1 MAARFLIHSAASA
14 RFAAGIASRQSRT
27 IASTAFLRHKES
39 AVHHNLEDS
48 TTQEKHKQDLLS
60 KQKAGKGE
68 WKRELAS
75 DSEEA
80 VRAER
85 DPASIEELQKRT
97 KDEAEKPGKN

>member
-1 MAARFLIHSAASA
+1 MPSENQLTKRL
-14 RFAAGIASRQSRT
+14 G
-27 IASTAFLRHKES
+27 STD
-39 AVHHNLEDS
+39 HNLEDS

-85 DPASIEELQKRT
+85 DPAGIEELQKRT
-97 KDEAEKPGKN
+97 KDEAEKQGKN